1 MVALF
6 KLSAMLNFLE
16 ILIRGL
22 MLGSVYALV
31 GMGLTLVWGVVGIV
45 NIAHGEF
52 VMLGAYFAFWAFS
65 LLHLNPL
72 FSVALSI
79 PVFFFAGVVIHRR
92 ITERLIKEHEL
103 SALILTFGMS
113 ILIWNLAQFFWTNT
127 YRSVP
132 YLTGNFPF
140 MGLVFGKGKTFSFGL
155 AIAITAALFLFLKYS
170 KWGKAIRATSQNSE
184 VALVCGI
191 NTMKMRMLTFG
202 MGIGLAG
209 AAGAIISLQWV
220 IFPQM
225 GGSYISKAFAIVVL
239 GGLGNIQGALAGGL
253 IIGMLEAIVTQYLS
267 AKMAQII
274 PSVTILIILLLRPT
288 GLFKK

>member
-1 MVALF
+1 MI
-6 KLSAMLNFLE
+6 NFIE
-16 ILIRGL
+16 IFIRGL

-65 LLHLNPL
+65 LLHFNPL
-72 FSVALSI
+72 LSVLFSI
-79 PVFFFAGVVIHRR
+79 PVFFLAGMVIHRR
-92 ITERLIKEHEL
+92 ITERLVKEHEL

-127 YRSVP
+127 YRSVS

-140 MGLVFGKGKTFSFGL
+140 MGLVLARSKTVSFGL
-155 AIAITAALFLFLKYS
+155 AIGITTALFLSLKYS

-191 NTMKMRMLTFG
+191 NTMKMRALTFG

-209 AAGAIISLQWV
+209 AAGAIVSLQWV

-225 GGSYISKAFAIVVL
+225 GGTYISKAFAIVVL
-239 GGLGNIQGALAGGL
+239 GGLGNIHGALAGGL
-253 IIGMLEAIVTQYLS
+253 VIGVLESLVTQYWS

>member
-1 MVALF
+1 MV
-6 KLSAMLNFLE
+6 NFIE

-22 MLGSVYALV
+22 MLGSIYALV

-65 LLHLNPL
+65 LLQLNPL

-127 YRSVP
+127 YRSVS
-132 YLTGNFPF
+132 YLTGYFPF
-140 MGLVFGKGKTFSFGL
+140 MGLVFGKGKTVSFGL
-155 AIAITAALFLFLKYS
+155 AVAITAALFLFLKYS

-209 AAGAIISLQWV
+209 AAGAIVSLQWV

>member
-1 MVALF
+1 
-6 KLSAMLNFLE
+6 MLNFVE

-22 MLGSVYALV
+22 MLGSLYALV

-140 MGLVFGKGKTFSFGL
+140 MGLVFAKSKTVSFGL
-155 AIAITAALFLFLKYS
+155 ALGITAGLFLFLKYS
-170 KWGKAIRATSQNSE
+170 RWGKAIRATSQNSE

-202 MGIGLAG
+202 MGMGLAG
-209 AAGAIISLQWV
+209 AAGAIVSLQWV

-239 GGLGNIQGALAGGL
+239 GGLGSIQGALAGGL
-253 IIGMLEAIVTQYLS
+253 IIGILEALVTQYLS

-274 PSVTILIILLLRPT
+274 PSMTILVILLLRPT

>member
-1 MVALF
+1 MA
-6 KLSAMLNFLE
+6 NFVE

-52 VMLGAYFAFWAFS
+52 VMLGAYFTFWAFS

-72 FSVALSI
+72 LSVVFSI
-79 PVFFFAGVVIHRR
+79 PVFFLAGMMIHKR
-92 ITERLIKEHEL
+92 ITERLVKEQEL

-127 YRSVP
+127 YRSVS
-132 YLTGNFPF
+132 YLTGHFPF
-140 MGLVFGKGKTFSFGL
+140 MGMVFAKSKTVSFGL
-155 AIAITAALFLFLKYS
+155 AIGITAALFLFLKYS
-170 KWGKAIRATSQNSE
+170 KLGKGIRATSQNSE
-184 VALVCGI
+184 VALVCGV
-191 NTMKMRMLTFG
+191 NTMKMRALTFG

-209 AAGAIISLQWV
+209 AAGAIVSLQWV

-239 GGLGNIQGALAGGL
+239 GGLGNIHGALVGGL
-253 IIGMLEAIVTQYLS
+253 IIGALESLVTQYVT

-274 PSVTILIILLLRPT
+274 PSLTILIILLVRPT

>member
-1 MVALF
+1 
-6 KLSAMLNFLE
+6 MLNFVE
-16 ILIRGL
+16 IFIRGA

-65 LLHLNPL
+65 LVHVNPL
-72 FSVALSI
+72 LSVAFSI
-79 PVFFFAGVVIHRR
+79 PVFFLFGMMIHKK
-92 ITERLIKEHEL
+92 IMERLIKAQEL

-113 ILIWNLAQFFWTNT
+113 ILIWNLAQFLWTNT
-127 YRSVP
+127 YRSVS

-140 MGLVFGKGKTFSFGL
+140 FGLVLGKSKTVSFGL
-155 AIAITAALFLFLKYS
+155 AVGITIALFTFLKYS
-170 KWGKAIRATSQNSE
+170 KLGKGIRATSQNSE
-184 VALVCGI
+184 MALVCGI
-191 NTMKMRMLTFG
+191 NTMKMRALTFG

-209 AAGAIISLQWV
+209 AAGAIVSLQWV

-239 GGLGNIQGALAGGL
+239 GGLGNIHGALVGGL
-253 IIGMLEAIVTQYLS
+253 IIGILEAVVTQYLS

-274 PSVTILIILLLRPT
+274 PSMTILIILLLRPT

>member
-1 MVALF
+1 MV
-6 KLSAMLNFLE
+6 MINFIE

-52 VMLGAYFAFWAFS
+52 VMLGAYLAFWAFS
-65 LLHLNPL
+65 LLHINPL
-72 FSVALSI
+72 LSVALAI
-79 PVFFFAGVVIHRR
+79 PVFFFGGMLIHRR
-92 ITERLIKEHEL
+92 ITERLIKEQEL

-127 YRSVP
+127 YRSVS
-132 YLTGNFPF
+132 YLTGNFPL
-140 MGLVFGKGKTFSFGL
+140 MGLVLARSKTVSFGL
-155 AIAITAALFLFLKYS
+155 ALGITAVLFLFLKYS
-170 KWGKAIRATSQNSE
+170 KLGKGIRATSQNSE

-191 NTMKMRMLTFG
+191 NTTKMRAITFG

-209 AAGAIISLQWV
+209 AAGAIVSLQWV

-225 GGSYISKAFAIVVL
+225 GGSYVSKAFAIVVL
-239 GGLGNIQGALAGGL
+239 GGLGNIQGALVGGL
-253 IIGMLEAIVTQYLS
+253 IIGVLESLVTQYLS

-274 PSVTILIILLLRPT
+274 PSLTILIILLLRPT

>member
-1 MVALF
+1 MV
-6 KLSAMLNFLE
+6 MINFIE
-16 ILIRGL
+16 IIIRGL

-52 VMLGAYFAFWAFS
+52 VMLGAYLAFWAFS
-65 LLHLNPL
+65 LLHINPL
-72 FSVALSI
+72 LSVALAI
-79 PVFFFAGVVIHRR
+79 PVFFFGGMLIHRR
-92 ITERLIKEHEL
+92 ITERLIKEQEL

-127 YRSVP
+127 YRSVS
-132 YLTGNFPF
+132 YLTGNFPL
-140 MGLVFGKGKTFSFGL
+140 MGLVLARSKTVSFGL
-155 AIAITAALFLFLKYS
+155 ALGITAVLFLFLKYS
-170 KWGKAIRATSQNSE
+170 KLGKGIRATSQNSE

-191 NTMKMRMLTFG
+191 NTTKMRAITFG

-209 AAGAIISLQWV
+209 AAGAIVSLQWV

-225 GGSYISKAFAIVVL
+225 GGSYVSKAFAIVVL
-239 GGLGNIQGALAGGL
+239 GGLGNIQGALVGGL
-253 IIGMLEAIVTQYLS
+253 IIVVLESLVTQYLS

-274 PSVTILIILLLRPT
+274 PSLTILIILLLRPT

>member
-1 MVALF
+1 MA
-6 KLSAMLNFLE
+6 NFIE

-52 VMLGAYFAFWAFS
+52 VMLGAYFTFWSFS

-72 FSVALSI
+72 LSIILSI
-79 PVFFFAGVVIHRR
+79 PIFFLAGMLIHKRV
-92 ITERLIKEHEL
+92 TERLIKEEEL

-132 YLTGNFPF
+132 YLTGSFPILGF
-140 MGLVFGKGKTFSFGL
+140 VFAKSKTVSFGL
-155 AIAITAALFLFLKYS
+155 AISITTALFIFLKYS
-170 KWGKAIRATSQNSE
+170 KLGKAIRATSQNSE

-191 NTMKMRMLTFG
+191 NTTKMRAITFG

-209 AAGAIISLQWV
+209 AIVSLQWV

-225 GGSYISKAFAIVVL
+225 GGSYVSKAFAIVVL
-239 GGLGNIQGALAGGL
+239 GGLGNIHGALMGGL
-253 IIGMLEAIVTQYLS
+253 IIGVLESLVTQYLS

-274 PSVTILIILLLRPT
+274 PSVTILLILLFRPT

>member
-1 MVALF
+1 MTYF
-6 KLSAMLNFLE
+6 IE

-22 MLGSVYALV
+22 MLGSLYAIV

-65 LLHLNPL
+65 LLHVNPL
-72 FSVALSI
+72 FSFVLSV
-79 PVFFFAGVVIHRR
+79 PLFFFFGMMIHKR
-92 ITERLIKEHEL
+92 ITERLIKAPEL

-132 YLTGNFPF
+132 YLTGNFQIV
-140 MGLVFGKGKTFSFGL
+140 GLVFAKSKTISFFL
-155 AIAITAALFLFLKYS
+155 AIGITMALFAFLKYS
-170 KWGKAIRATSQNSE
+170 KVGKGIRATSQNSE

-191 NTMKMRMLTFG
+191 NTMKMRAVTFG

-209 AAGAIISLQWV
+209 AAGAIVSLQWV
-220 IFPQM
+220 ISPQM
-225 GGSYISKAFAIVVL
+225 GASYVSKAFAIVVL
-239 GGLGNIQGALAGGL
+239 GGLGNIQGALIGGL
-253 IIGMLEAIVTQYLS
+253 IIGILESLVTQYMT

-274 PSVTILIILLLRPT
+274 PSMIILLILLLKPT

>member
-1 MVALF
+1 MAMV
-6 KLSAMLNFLE
+6 NFLE

-22 MLGSVYALV
+22 MLGSIYALV

-65 LLHLNPL
+65 LLQINPL

-79 PVFFFAGVVIHRR
+79 PVFFFGGVVIHRR
-92 ITERLIKEHEL
+92 ITERLIKDHEL

-127 YRSVP
+127 YRSVS

-140 MGLVFGKGKTFSFGL
+140 MGLVFGKGKSFSFGL
-155 AIAITAALFLFLKYS
+155 AIAITAVLFLFLKYS

-209 AAGAIISLQWV
+209 AAGAIVSLQWV

-253 IIGMLEAIVTQYLS
+253 IIGMLEAVVTQYLS

>member
-1 MVALF
+1 MTHF
-6 KLSAMLNFLE
+6 IE

-52 VMLGAYFAFWAFS
+52 VMLGAYFTFWAFS

-72 FSVALSI
+72 LSVALSI
-79 PVFFFAGVVIHRR
+79 PVFFYGGMLIHKR
-92 ITERLIKEHEL
+92 ITERLIKEQEL

-127 YRSVP
+127 YRSVS
-132 YLTGNFPF
+132 YLTGNFPV
-140 MGLVFGKGKTFSFGL
+140 MGIVLARSKTVSFAL
-155 AIAITAALFLFLKYS
+155 AVGITAILFLFLKYS
-170 KWGKAIRATSQNSE
+170 KLGKGIRATSQNSE

-191 NTMKMRMLTFG
+191 NTVKMRAITFG
-202 MGIGLAG
+202 MGIALGG
-209 AAGAIISLQWV
+209 AAGAIVSLQWV

-225 GGSYISKAFAIVVL
+225 GGTYISKAFAIVVL
-239 GGLGNIQGALAGGL
+239 GGLGNIQGALVGGL
-253 IIGMLEAIVTQYLS
+253 IIGALESLVTQYLS

-274 PSVTILIILLLRPT
+274 PSLTILIILLLRPT

>member
-1 MVALF
+1 MTI
-6 KLSAMLNFLE
+6 FLE
-16 ILIRGL
+16 TIIRGL

-65 LLHLNPL
+65 LIHLNPL
-72 FSVALSI
+72 FSVLLSI
-79 PVFFFAGVVIHRR
+79 PVFFFVGVLIHRQ
-92 ITERLIKEHEL
+92 ITERLVKQHEL

-127 YRSVP
+127 YRSVSF
-132 YLTGNFPF
+132 LSGSFPLL
-140 MGLVFGKGKTFSFGL
+140 GLVFSKSKTVSFGL
-155 AIAITAALFLFLKYS
+155 ALLISAALFLFLKYS
-170 KWGKAIRATSQNSE
+170 SWGKAIRATSQNPD

-191 NTMKMRMLTFG
+191 NTRKMRMITFG

-209 AAGAIISLQWV
+209 TAGTIISLQWV

-225 GGSYISKAFAIVVL
+225 GATYVAKAFAIVVL
-239 GGLGNIQGALAGGL
+239 GGLGNIHGALVGGL
-253 IIGMLEAIVTQYLS
+253 IIGVLEGVVTQYVS

-274 PSVTILIILLLRPT
+274 PSATILLILLLRPT

>member
-1 MVALF
+1 MTHF
-6 KLSAMLNFLE
+6 IE

-52 VMLGAYFAFWAFS
+52 VMLGAYFTFWAFS

-72 FSVALSI
+72 VSVALSI
-79 PVFFFAGVVIHRR
+79 PVFFYGGMLIHKR
-92 ITERLIKEHEL
+92 ITERLIKEQEL

-127 YRSVP
+127 YRSVS
-132 YLTGNFPF
+132 YLTGNFPV
-140 MGLVFGKGKTFSFGL
+140 MGIVLARSKTVSFAL
-155 AIAITAALFLFLKYS
+155 AVGITAVLFLFLKYS
-170 KWGKAIRATSQNSE
+170 KLGKGIRATSQNSE

-191 NTMKMRMLTFG
+191 NTVKMRAITFG
-202 MGIGLAG
+202 MGIALGG
-209 AAGAIISLQWV
+209 AAGAIVSLQWV

-225 GGSYISKAFAIVVL
+225 GGTYISKAFAIVVL
-239 GGLGNIQGALAGGL
+239 GGLGNIQGALVGGL
-253 IIGMLEAIVTQYLS
+253 IIGALESLVTQYLS

-274 PSVTILIILLLRPT
+274 PSLTILIILLLRPT

>member
-1 MVALF
+1 MT
-6 KLSAMLNFLE
+6 NFLE

-22 MLGSVYALV
+22 MLGSLYALV

-52 VMLGAYFAFWAFS
+52 VMLGAYFAFWTFS

-72 FSVALSI
+72 ISVALSVPI
-79 PVFFFAGVVIHRR
+79 FFLIGSTLHKR
-92 ITERLIKEHEL
+92 ITERLTNAPEL

-132 YLTGNFPF
+132 YLTGNFSF
-140 MGLVFGKGKTFSFGL
+140 LGLTLAKSKTISFFL
-155 AIAITAALFLFLKYS
+155 ALGMTIALFTFLKYS
-170 KWGKAIRATSQNSE
+170 KTGKGIRATSQNSE

-191 NTMKMRMLTFG
+191 DTKKMRTLTFG
-202 MGIGLAG
+202 IGIGLAG
-209 AAGAIISLQWV
+209 AAGAIVSLQWV

-225 GGSYISKAFAIVVL
+225 GGSYVSKAFAIVVL
-239 GGLGNIQGALAGGL
+239 GGLGNVQGALVGGF
-253 IIGMLEAIVTQYLS
+253 IIGVLESLVTQYMS
-267 AKMAQII
+267 AKMAQIL
-274 PSVTILIILLLRPT
+274 PSLIILIILLLKPT
-288 GLFKK
+288 GLFKR

>member
-1 MVALF
+1 MPF
-6 KLSAMLNFLE
+6 SIEMLDLVE
-16 ILIRGL
+16 LLLRGL

-31 GMGLTLVWGVVGIV
+31 GMGLTLVWGVVGLV
-45 NIAHGEF
+45 NVAHGEF
-52 VMLGAYFAFWAFS
+52 VMLGAYFAFWGFS

-72 FSVALSI
+72 LSVALAI
-79 PVFFFAGVVIHRR
+79 PVFFIMGVLIHRQ
-92 ITERLIKEHEL
+92 ITERLVKEHEL

-113 ILIWNLAQFFWTNT
+113 IFIWNLAQFFWTNT

-132 YLTGNFPF
+132 YLTGNFTF
-140 MGLVFGKGKTFSFGL
+140 VGLVLSKSKTVSFGL
-155 AIAITAALFLFLKYS
+155 ALAITAGLFLFLKYS
-170 KWGKAIRATSQNSE
+170 RWGKAIRATSQNPD
-184 VALVCGI
+184 VALCCGI
-191 NTMKMRMLTFG
+191 NTMKMRMVTFG

-209 AAGAIISLQWV
+209 AAGTIISLQWV

-225 GGSYISKAFAIVVL
+225 GAVYISKAFAIVVL
-239 GGLGNIQGALAGGL
+239 GGLGNIHGALAGGL
-253 IIGMLEAIVTQYLS
+253 IIGILEGIVTQYLS

>member
-1 MVALF
+1 MT
-6 KLSAMLNFLE
+6 NFVE
-16 ILIRGL
+16 ILIRGF

-52 VMLGAYFAFWAFS
+52 VMLGAYFTFWAFS

-72 FSVALSI
+72 LSVAFAI
-79 PVFFFAGVVIHRR
+79 PVFFYGGMLVHRR
-92 ITERLIKEHEL
+92 ITERLIKEQEL

-127 YRSVP
+127 YRSVS
-132 YLTGNFPF
+132 YLTGNFPL
-140 MGLVFGKGKTFSFGL
+140 MGIVLARSKTVSFAL
-155 AIAITAALFLFLKYS
+155 AVGITAALFLFLKYS
-170 KWGKAIRATSQNSE
+170 KLGKGIRATSQNSE

-191 NTMKMRMLTFG
+191 NTVKMRAITFG
-202 MGIGLAG
+202 MGIALGG
-209 AAGAIISLQWV
+209 AAGAIVSLQWV

-239 GGLGNIQGALAGGL
+239 GGLGNIQGALVGGL
-253 IIGMLEAIVTQYLS
+253 IIGVLESLVTQYLS

-274 PSVTILIILLLRPT
+274 PSLTILIILLLRPT

>member
-1 MVALF
+1 MT
-6 KLSAMLNFLE
+6 NFIE

-52 VMLGAYFAFWAFS
+52 IMLGAYFAYWAFS
-65 LLHLNPL
+65 LLHFNPL
-72 FSVALSI
+72 LSVALSI
-79 PVFFFAGVVIHRR
+79 PFFFFFGMVIHKR
-92 ITERLIKEHEL
+92 ITERLIKAHEL

-132 YLTGNFPF
+132 YLTGNFPIW
-140 MGLVFGKGKTFSFGL
+140 GLVFAKSKTISFGL
-155 AIAITAALFLFLKYS
+155 AIGITIALFSFLKYS
-170 KWGKAIRATSQNSE
+170 KLGKGIRATSQNSE

-191 NTMKMRMLTFG
+191 NTMKMRAVTFG

-209 AAGAIISLQWV
+209 AAGAIVSLQWV

-225 GGSYISKAFAIVVL
+225 GGSYVSKAFAIVVL
-239 GGLGNIQGALAGGL
+239 GGLGNIQGALVGGL
-253 IIGMLEAIVTQYLS
+253 IIGVLESLVTQYMS
-267 AKMAQII
+267 AKMAQIV
-274 PSVTILIILLLRPT
+274 PSLIILLILLLRPT

>member
-1 MVALF
+1 
-6 KLSAMLNFLE
+6 MLNFVE
-16 ILIRGL
+16 ILIRGA

-65 LLHLNPL
+65 LVHVNPL
-72 FSVALSI
+72 LSVAFSI
-79 PVFFFAGVVIHRR
+79 PVFFLFGMMIHKK
-92 ITERLIKEHEL
+92 IMERLIKAQEL

-113 ILIWNLAQFFWTNT
+113 ILIWNLAQFLWTNT
-127 YRSVP
+127 YRSVS

-140 MGLVFGKGKTFSFGL
+140 LGLVLGKSKTVSFGL
-155 AIAITAALFLFLKYS
+155 AVGITIALFTFLKYS
-170 KWGKAIRATSQNSE
+170 KLGKGIRATSQNSE

-191 NTMKMRMLTFG
+191 NTMKMRALTFG

-209 AAGAIISLQWV
+209 AAGAIVSLQWV

-239 GGLGNIQGALAGGL
+239 GGLGNIHGALAGGL
-253 IIGMLEAIVTQYLS
+253 IIGILEAIVTQYLS

-274 PSVTILIILLLRPT
+274 PSMTILIILLLRPT

>member
-1 MVALF
+1 MV
-6 KLSAMLNFLE
+6 NFIE

-72 FSVALSI
+72 LSVAFSI
-79 PVFFFAGVVIHRR
+79 PVFFFAGLLIHRQ

-113 ILIWNLAQFFWTNT
+113 ILIWNFAQFFWTNT
-127 YRSVP
+127 FRSVS

-140 MGLVFGKGKTFSFGL
+140 MGLVFAKSKTVSFGL
-155 AIAITAALFLFLKYS
+155 AVLITAALFLFLRYS

-191 NTMKMRMLTFG
+191 NTMKMRMVTFG

-209 AAGAIISLQWV
+209 AAGAIVSLQWV

-253 IIGMLEAIVTQYLS
+253 IIGVLEALVTQYLS

-274 PSVTILIILLLRPT
+274 PSMTILVILLLRPT

>member
-1 MVALF
+1 MI
-6 KLSAMLNFLE
+6 NFIE

-52 VMLGAYFAFWAFS
+52 VMLGAYLAFWSFS

-72 FSVALSI
+72 FSVALAI
-79 PVFFFAGVVIHRR
+79 PVFFLVGTVIHKR
-92 ITERLIKEHEL
+92 ITERLTRAPEL

-127 YRSVP
+127 YRSVS
-132 YLTGNFPF
+132 YLTGSFPF
-140 MGLVFGKGKTFSFGL
+140 LGLVFAKSKTVSFFL
-155 AIAITAALFLFLKYS
+155 AVGITAALFAFLKYS
-170 KWGKAIRATSQNSE
+170 RMGKGIRATSQNPE

-191 NTMKMRMLTFG
+191 NTMRMRAITFG
-202 MGIGLAG
+202 MGIALAG
-209 AAGAIISLQWV
+209 AAGAIVSLQWV

-225 GGSYISKAFAIVVL
+225 GASYVSKAFAIVVL

-253 IIGMLEAIVTQYLS
+253 IIGVLESLVTQYWS

-274 PSVTILIILLLRPT
+274 PSVTILLILLLRPT
-288 GLFKK
+288 GLFKR

>member
-1 MVALF
+1 MI
-6 KLSAMLNFLE
+6 NFIE
-16 ILIRGL
+16 FLIRGL
-22 MLGSVYALV
+22 MLGSLYALV

-45 NIAHGEF
+45 NVAHGEF

-72 FSVALSI
+72 FSVAFSI
-79 PVFFFAGVVIHRR
+79 PVFFFLGVIIHRR

-103 SALILTFGMS
+103 SALILTYGMS

-132 YLTGNFPF
+132 YLAGNFPF
-140 MGLVFGKGKTFSFGL
+140 FGLVFAKSKTVSFGL
-155 AIAITAALFLFLKYS
+155 AIWITAALFLFLRYS
-170 KWGKAIRATSQNSE
+170 RWGKAIRATSQNSE

-191 NTMKMRMLTFG
+191 NTMKVRMLTFG

-209 AAGAIISLQWV
+209 AAGAIVSLQWV

-239 GGLGNIQGALAGGL
+239 GGLGNIHGALAGGL
-253 IIGMLEAIVTQYLS
+253 IIGVLESLVTQYLS

-274 PSVTILIILLLRPT
+274 PSITILIILLLRPT

>member
-1 MVALF
+1 
-6 KLSAMLNFLE
+6 MLNFVE

-72 FSVALSI
+72 LSVVLAVPI
-79 PVFFFAGVVIHRR
+79 FFFFGVVIHGR

-127 YRSVP
+127 YRSIS
-132 YLTGNFPF
+132 YLTGSFPI
-140 MGLVFGKGKTFSFGL
+140 MGLVFGKSKTASFGL
-155 AIAITAALFLFLKYS
+155 AIGITAALFLFLKYS

-191 NTMKMRMLTFG
+191 NTMRMRMLTFG
-202 MGIGLAG
+202 MGIALAG
-209 AAGAIISLQWV
+209 AAGAIVSLQWV

-225 GGSYISKAFAIVVL
+225 GGSYVSKAFAIVVL

-253 IIGMLEAIVTQYLS
+253 IIGILEAVVTQYMS

-274 PSVTILIILLLRPT
+274 PSVTILIILLFRPT